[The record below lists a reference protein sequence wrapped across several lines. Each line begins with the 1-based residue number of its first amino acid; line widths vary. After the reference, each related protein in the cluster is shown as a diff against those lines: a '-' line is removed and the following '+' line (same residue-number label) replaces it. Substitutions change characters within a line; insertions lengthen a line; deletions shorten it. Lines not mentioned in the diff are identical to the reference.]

1 MHLDHVW
8 VVKLLQDSYLSL
20 DSLFLHLV
28 IKLELLI
35 DFKCVLIIGMLMV
48 NKPNCGVSSLSYL
61 FAYDVVVQRWGLSIL
76 SKH

>member
-48 NKPNCGVSSLSYL
+48 NKPN
-61 FAYDVVVQRWGLSIL
+61 
-76 SKH
+76 